1 MPFSHGNQAVFSI
14 DATEGGALTSISTY
28 VSKVGYSGSR
38 DISELKRIGG
48 TAVSRL
54 VGAVASTYSIEGF
67 YDPTVN
73 AMFTLALAAATPV
86 TRSIEYGPAGSTTG
100 LPRQTAECFVAS
112 YAVDSDG
119 SNPNTWKA
127 ELVVDGAVT
136 FGVY

>member
-28 VSKVGYSGSR
+28 VSNVHYTAER

-48 TAVSRL
+48 TATARL
-54 VGAVASTYSIEGF
+54 VGTVTSTYTLEGF

-73 AMFTLALAAATPV
+73 VMFTLAVAAASPV

-100 LPRQTAECFVAS
+100 LPRQQAEVYIAS
-112 YAVDSDG
+112 YEVESDG
-119 SNPNTWKA
+119 ENPNTWSA

-136 FGVY
+136 FGTY